1 MFLYFISLS
10 FVTMY
15 FFKKMFSMLYY
26 PLNRRRTGMNNA
38 SRHKEQSKSNIPHL
52 KHSSKERKYAD
63 FKGKINKKLS
73 DYELINNMKRN
84 TAHQEIK

>member
-15 FFKKMFSMLYY
+15 FFKKLCSMLYY
-26 PLNRRRTGMNNA
+26 PLNRRRRGMNNA
-38 SRHKEQSKSNIPHL
+38 SQNKEQSKSNIPHS

-63 FKGKINKKLS
+63 FKGKINK
-73 DYELINNMKRN
+73 N
-84 TAHQEIK
+84 

>member
-1 MFLYFISLS
+1 
-10 FVTMY
+10 
-15 FFKKMFSMLYY
+15 MFSMLYY
-26 PLNRRRTGMNNA
+26 PLNRRRRGMTNA
-38 SRHKEQSKSNIPHL
+38 SQNKEQSKSNIPHL